1 VPLSNIVTLSER
13 ARAQTLAREDRVRAI
28 TITASLAPGYS
39 LGDALAYLDG
49 VARDVLPAEARI
61 SYRGQSLE
69 FRESSGALY
78 VTFAMALLVVF
89 LVLAAQFESFIHP
102 LVILLSTPLAVTGG
116 LLALWWTGGSL
127 NVFSQI
133 GMILLIGLMAKN
145 GILVVE
151 FANQLRDRGMTI
163 RDAVLEAS
171 VVRLRPILM
180 TSIATVLG
188 AVPLAMATGAGA
200 ESRQALG
207 VVIVG
212 GITLSTFVTLY
223 AVPALYLLLAP
234 YTKPIGAIAARLA
247 ALESTRGKGHGPQP
261 AE

>member
-1 VPLSNIVTLSER
+1 
-13 ARAQTLAREDRVRAI
+13 
-28 TITASLAPGYS
+28 
-39 LGDALAYLDG
+39 
-49 VARDVLPAEARI
+49 
-61 SYRGQSLE
+61 
-69 FRESSGALY
+69 
-78 VTFAMALLVVF
+78 VVF

-102 LVILLSTPLAVTGG
+102 FVILLSTPLAVTGG
-116 LLALWWTGGSL
+116 LFALWFTGQTL

-133 GMILLIGLMAKN
+133 GMVLLIGLMAKN

-151 FANQLRDRGMTI
+151 FANQLRDRGMSI

-212 GITLSTFVTLY
+212 GITLSTIVTLY

-234 YTKPIGAIAARLA
+234 YTKPIGAIAAKLA
-247 ALESTRGKGHGPQP
+247 DLQSKPVTGHGHQA